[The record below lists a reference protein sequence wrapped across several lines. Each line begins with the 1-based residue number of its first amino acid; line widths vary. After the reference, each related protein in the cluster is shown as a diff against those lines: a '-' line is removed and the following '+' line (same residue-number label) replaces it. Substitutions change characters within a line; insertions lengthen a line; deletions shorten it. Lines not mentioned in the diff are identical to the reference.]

1 MRSVKLAIHFWNW
14 TAGGKAVCSSMDL
27 ISTDTGKSDRKD
39 VYIYQHRLK
48 PGKNEII
55 IFEAEGKATG
65 MIDLKDK
72 PDIG

>member
-1 MRSVKLAIHFWNW
+1 M
-14 TAGGKAVCSSMDL
+14 CSSMDL